1 MRTSQLIARA
11 PAGRRRSQTFW
22 LAFLWLCGLGA
33 CVVNPV
39 PTPSSAE
46 KTSVTDTAAGADTN
60 QGSADQSADTAAADT
75 TQSDTQMDTKAD
87 ADVLADVV
95 TDTTGAVEC
104 CPLDTP
110 ACDCVYTGG
119 TKGPQGC
126 VKICDAAPVGWK
138 KQVDEHGCPFWQTG
152 PQSCMVLPV
161 KCDGNP
167 PTFPAFTKVCS
178 QDADCGFVVHQT
190 DCCGNTLAQGAWIEV
205 ISAFKSAETQ
215 CRDQYPKCQC
225 AQGPTKA
232 EVGDPP
238 ANGEF
243 VVHCV
248 SGQCLTS
255 AAPPK

>member
-1 MRTSQLIARA
+1 MRTQVWMAAGGSPRA
-11 PAGRRRSQTFW
+11 LRAWLPFLLAALLLAGC
-22 LAFLWLCGLGA
+22 A
-33 CVVNPV
+33 VNPV
-39 PTPSSAE
+39 PTPGSAE
-46 KTSVTDTAAGADTN
+46 ETTAKDISTGADSN
-60 QGSADQSADTAAADT
+60 QGGGDQGSDIAVSDTTFSDALADTV
-75 TQSDTQMDTKAD
+75 AD
-87 ADVLADVV
+87 ADALPDAA

-104 CPLDTP
+104 CPMDTP

-126 VKICDAAPVGWK
+126 LKICDAAPVGWK
-138 KQVDEHGCPFWQTG
+138 KGMDKNGCPYWQTG

-161 KCDGNP
+161 KCNGEP

-190 DCCGNTLAQGAWIEV
+190 DCCGNTQAQGAWIEV
-205 ISAFKSAETQ
+205 VPAFQSAETQ
-215 CRDQYPKCQC
+215 CRDQYPKCKC

-255 AAPPK
+255 AAPQ